1 MALKINTPKDM
12 GNLTDGEKKHL
23 PVIHAP
29 DTAREGAPF
38 EVTVR
43 VGELLAH
50 PNESGHYIQWI
61 ELYAGDKLLCK
72 ATLTPISAEPTVTF
86 GIKLNESKTLRA
98 IESCNLHGLWEGV
111 KEISIE

>member
-1 MALKINTPKDM
+1 MLKINVPKDPR
-12 GNLTDGEKKHL
+12 NLTDGEKKHL

-29 DTAREGAPF
+29 DTAGEGVPF

-72 ATLTPISAEPTVTF
+72 ATLTPISSEPTVTF
-86 GIKLNESKTLRA
+86 RIKLHESKTLRA
-98 IESCNLHGLWEGV
+98 IESCNLHGLWEGTKNV
-111 KEISIE
+111 KIG